1 MRWAIGA
8 VVAVLSAMVVL
19 PGVASAHHPQLEDEI
34 FCNDGTFEISAD
46 YFGGQQDKHM
56 DVVIEG
62 SQMTTPNNPNNN
74 VPNNLPAGTS
84 AHITDNNGSFNWV
97 DDQDEW
103 QINSD
108 NGENNF
114 FVLAG
119 DYDAVD
125 ARPDDRITV
134 QARMFEETGGG
145 ASGAGTPTQSE
156 WNNRGSLQDT
166 DTESVSTDDFWDD
179 CGIDV
184 CVDGDQGVDALSFR
198 NPETGDCDPIRV
210 CVDGQNFLVTEF
222 EQQES
227 GLATGDCIPYEPPPV
242 PPTPPTITTP
252 PAPVQQVA
260 AAVSEVLPARLP
272 STGMGPGENSSSFS
286 WAAAVTATLLALGGM
301 TALVARRKES

>member
-19 PGVASAHHPQLEDEI
+19 PGVASAHHPEFGSELDCANGDYHIEATYFAGSNANNSGPRNVKMYLVDLPSSNDQFDGDLNDWHDLQITVNED
-34 FCNDGTFEISAD
+34 
-46 YFGGQQDKHM
+46 
-56 DVVIEG
+56 
-62 SQMTTPNNPNNN
+62 
-74 VPNNLPAGTS
+74 
-84 AHITDNNGSFNWV
+84 V
-97 DDQDEW
+97 DDEGPEFEFDDGDNRFEADNHYYPGPDGFTFFEVDGSYLDLDEFNDLIPGYAIRADINFGPDA
-103 QINSD
+103 QIGVTED
-108 NGENNF
+108 Y
-114 FVLAG
+114 VG
-119 DYDAVD
+119 D
-125 ARPDDRITV
+125 
-134 QARMFEETGGG
+134 Q
-145 ASGAGTPTQSE
+145 E
-156 WNNRGSLQDT
+156 WEQC
-166 DTESVSTDDFWDD
+166 V
-179 CGIDV
+179 IPI
-184 CVDGDQGVDALSFR
+184 CVDGAAGAAEDLPFINSG
-198 NPETGDCDPIRV
+198 TGDCDPIRV

-286 WAAAVTATLLALGGM
+286 WAAAVAATLLALGGM